1 VHILWAG
8 STPAIYILHYE
19 VNLKEE
25 FLFVEKYRP
34 KTIEECVLP
43 KSLKNTFQSIVDTG
57 ELPNMMFTGSAG
69 VGKTT
74 VARALCNE
82 LGLDYII
89 VNGSEDGNIDTL
101 RGRIKQFAS
110 TISLQGGQKVVILDE
125 ADYLNPQSTQPA
137 LRGFIEEFSTNCRFI
152 LTCNFKNR
160 IIDPLHSRCSI
171 YEFNYPIES
180 ESLAGDFMKR
190 LQFILDS
197 EHIIYDNQVI
207 AELIMKYMPD
217 WRRVINEC
225 QRYGISG
232 HIDTGILV
240 TLSET
245 SINKLMEDLKAKN
258 FKKMRR
264 WVTDNIDVESS
275 KLFRVV
281 YDNMIQYVQPQ
292 SIPQLVLILADYS
305 YKDSFVADHEL
316 NVVACMTEIMSQIKF
331 K

>member
-1 VHILWAG
+1 M
-8 STPAIYILHYE
+8 
-19 VNLKEE
+19 KE

-34 KTIEECVLP
+34 QTIEDCILP
-43 KSLKNTFQSIVDTG
+43 KDLKETFQKIVDKG

-82 LGLDYII
+82 LDLDYMLI
-89 VNGSEDGNIDTL
+89 NGSEDGNIDTL
-101 RGRIKQFAS
+101 RGKIKQFAS

-137 LRGFIEEFSTNCRFI
+137 LRGFIEEFSSNCRFI

-171 YEFNYPIES
+171 YEFNLGNKAEM
-180 ESLAGDFMKR
+180 AQTFMAR

-197 EHIIYDNQVI
+197 EHIIYDNAVI
-207 AELIMKYMPD
+207 AELIMKYIPD

-225 QRYGISG
+225 QRYGMSG

-245 SINKLMEDLKAKN
+245 SIAGLMEDLKTKN
-258 FKKMRR
+258 FKKMRK
-264 WVTDNIDVESS
+264 WVTDNIDVESA
-275 KLFRVV
+275 KLFRLI
-281 YDNMIQYVQPQ
+281 YDNMSDYVEPS

-316 NVVACMTEIMSQIKF
+316 NVVACMTEIMSSIKF

>member
-1 VHILWAG
+1 V
-8 STPAIYILHYE
+8 Y
-19 VNLKEE
+19 VKE

-34 KTIEECVLP
+34 KTIEDCILP
-43 KSLKNTFQSIVDTG
+43 EGLKETFQKIVEKG

-82 LGLDYII
+82 LDLDYMLI
-89 VNGSEDGNIDTL
+89 NGSEDGNIDTL
-101 RGRIKQFAS
+101 RGKIKQFAS
-110 TISLQGGQKVVILDE
+110 TVSLQGGQKVVILDE

-137 LRGFIEEFSTNCRFI
+137 LRGFIEEFSSNCRFI

-171 YEFNYPIES
+171 YEFN
-180 ESLAGDFMKR
+180 LGNKAVMAQAFMTR
-190 LQFILDS
+190 LQFILNS
-197 EHIIYDNQVI
+197 ESIIYDDAVI
-207 AELIMKYMPD
+207 AELIMKYIPD

-225 QRYGISG
+225 QRYGMSG

-245 SINKLMEDLKAKN
+245 SIKGLMEDLKAKN
-258 FKKMRR
+258 FKKMRK
-264 WVTDNIDVESS
+264 WVTDNIDVEST
-275 KLFRVV
+275 KLFRMV
-281 YDNMIQYVQPQ
+281 YDNMATYVQPQ

>member
-1 VHILWAG
+1 M
-8 STPAIYILHYE
+8 
-19 VNLKEE
+19 EE

-34 KTIEECVLP
+34 KTIEECILP
-43 KSLKNTFQSIVDTG
+43 DGLKDTFQEIVQKG

-82 LGLDYII
+82 MGLDYMMI
-89 VNGSEDGNIDTL
+89 NGSEDGNIDTL
-101 RGRIKQFAS
+101 RGKIKQFAS
-110 TISLQGGQKVVILDE
+110 TVSLQGGQKVVILDE

-137 LRGFIEEFSTNCRFI
+137 LRGFIEEFSKNCRFI

-171 YEFNYPIES
+171 YEFNLGSKEKM
-180 ESLAGDFMKR
+180 AMAFMHR

-197 EHIIYDNQVI
+197 ENIKYENQVL
-207 AELIMKYMPD
+207 AELIMKYIPD

-225 QRYGISG
+225 QRYGMSG
-232 HIDTGILV
+232 VIDTGILV
-240 TLSET
+240 TLSES
-245 SINKLMEDLKAKN
+245 SIKSLMKDLKSKN
-258 FKKMRR
+258 FKSMRK
-264 WVTDNIDVESS
+264 WVSDNIDVESA
-275 KLFRVV
+275 KLFRMV
-281 YDNMIQYVQPQ
+281 YDNMITYVEP
-292 SIPQLVLILADYS
+292 SSVPALVLILADYS

>member
-1 VHILWAG
+1 M
-8 STPAIYILHYE
+8 
-19 VNLKEE
+19 KEE

-34 KTIEECVLP
+34 QTINDCVLP
-43 KSLKNTFQSIVDTG
+43 KDLKETFQKIVEKG

-82 LGLDYII
+82 LDIDYMII
-89 VNGSEDGNIDTL
+89 NGSEDGNIDTL
-101 RGRIKQFAS
+101 RGKIKQFAS
-110 TISLQGGQKVVILDE
+110 TVSLHGGQKVVILDE

-137 LRGFIEEFSTNCRFI
+137 LRGFIEEFSSNCRFI

-171 YEFNYPIES
+171 YEFNLGNKAKMAEQ
-180 ESLAGDFMKR
+180 FMAR
-190 LQFILDS
+190 LQFILTS
-197 EHIIYDNQVI
+197 EGIIFDNAVI
-207 AELIMKYMPD
+207 AELIMKYIPD

-225 QRYGISG
+225 QRYGMSG

-240 TLSET
+240 TLSEA
-245 SINKLMEDLKAKN
+245 SISNLMDDLKAKN
-258 FKKMRR
+258 FKKMRK
-264 WVTDNIDVESS
+264 WVTDNIDVEST
-275 KLFRVV
+275 KLFRMV
-281 YDNMIQYVQPQ
+281 YDNMASYVQPQ

>member
-1 VHILWAG
+1 V
-8 STPAIYILHYE
+8 
-19 VNLKEE
+19 KE

-34 KTIEECVLP
+34 KTIEDCILP
-43 KSLKNTFQSIVDTG
+43 EGLKETFQKIVDKG

-82 LGLDYII
+82 LDLDYMLI
-89 VNGSEDGNIDTL
+89 NGSEDGNIDTL
-101 RGRIKQFAS
+101 RGKIKQFAS
-110 TISLQGGQKVVILDE
+110 TVSLQGGQKVVILDE

-137 LRGFIEEFSTNCRFI
+137 LRGFIEEFSSNCRFI

-171 YEFNYPIES
+171 YEFN
-180 ESLAGDFMKR
+180 LGNKAVMAQAFMAR
-190 LQFILDS
+190 LQFILNS
-197 EHIIYDNQVI
+197 ESIIYDDAVI
-207 AELIMKYMPD
+207 AELIMKYIPD

-225 QRYGISG
+225 QRYGMSG

-245 SINKLMEDLKAKN
+245 SINGLMQDLKSKN
-258 FKKMRR
+258 FKKMRK
-264 WVTDNIDVESS
+264 WVTDNIDVESA
-275 KLFRVV
+275 KMFRMI
-281 YDNMIQYVQPQ
+281 YDNMSDYVEPS

-316 NVVACMTEIMSQIKF
+316 NVVACMTEIMSSIKF